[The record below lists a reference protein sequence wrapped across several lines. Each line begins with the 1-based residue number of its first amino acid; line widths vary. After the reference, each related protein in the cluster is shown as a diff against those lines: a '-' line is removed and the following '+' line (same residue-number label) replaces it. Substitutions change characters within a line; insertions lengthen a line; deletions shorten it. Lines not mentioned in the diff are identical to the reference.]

1 MAMRTTEFTADA
13 IAAVADLR
21 HMTRSE
27 LRRLGMPRLVY
38 LRSGMIDGQPAVA
51 IHAADGTAMAVVEDV
66 DVALELVAENNMT
79 FVPVH

>member
-1 MAMRTTEFTADA
+1 MHTTEFTSDE
-13 IAAVADLR
+13 IAAVADPR
-21 HMTRSE
+21 RMTRSE

-38 LRSGMIDGQPAVA
+38 LRRGMIDGQPAFA

-66 DVALELVAENNMT
+66 DVALELVAENHMT